1 MNTTLHTTAKRT
13 LGMNVV
19 LTVAGAAT
27 ITAAS
32 QLSVLLPFTP
42 VPITGQTFAVILWG
56 LLFGARQGASAAAT
70 YLSAG
75 LLGLPVFAD
84 FSSMT
89 ALVGP
94 TSGYLLGF
102 VPAAWLAGYLRDS
115 GWTRTFIGTFASALL
130 ASFPILFLG
139 TLMLASFVGIDNVW
153 MMGVLP
159 FLVGDLIKSALA
171 ALIARRSQ

>member
-1 MNTTLHTTAKRT
+1 MSI
-13 LGMNVV
+13 V

-32 QLSVLLPFTP
+32 QLSIHLPFTP

-75 LLGLPVFAD
+75 LLGLPIFAD
-84 FSSMT
+84 FASMT

-94 TSGYLLGF
+94 TSGYLMGF
-102 VPAAWLAGYLRDS
+102 VPAAWLAGYLRDA
-115 GWTRTFIGTFASALL
+115 GWTRSYFGTFVSALL
-130 ASFPILFLG
+130 ASLPILILG
-139 TLMLASFVGIDNVW
+139 SFMLASYVGIENVW
-153 MMGVLP
+153 MMGVVP
-159 FLVGDLIKSALA
+159 FVVGDVVKSALA
-171 ALIARRSQ
+171 ALIARRSR